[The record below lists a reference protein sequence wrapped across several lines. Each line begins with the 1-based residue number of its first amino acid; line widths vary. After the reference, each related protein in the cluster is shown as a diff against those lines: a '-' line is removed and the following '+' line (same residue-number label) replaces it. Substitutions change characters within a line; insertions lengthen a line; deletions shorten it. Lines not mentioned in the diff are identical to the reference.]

1 MLPQPNNT
9 RRRCPNNLVELARQ
23 FQYKEVQSHKTPA
36 TANKDKD
43 KNKSQ
48 TKQRSQSH
56 PERLPQLALENR
68 VQRRYYGYCT
78 EAEPETAQRRRT
90 HQRLRT
96 IQSPTKSVRGF
107 VHF

>member
-9 RRRCPNNLVELARQ
+9 RRRCPNNLVELARR
-23 FQYKEVQSHKTPA
+23 FRYKEVQSHKKTA
-36 TANKDKD
+36 TSNKDKT
-43 KNKSQ
+43 KSQ
-48 TKQRSQSH
+48 KKQSSQSH
-56 PERLPQLALENR
+56 SERLPQLALENR
-68 VQRRYYGYCT
+68 VQRRYYGYCP